1 VVYART
7 TLLALL
13 AFWTATAAHGQQPE
27 PTAEVLTLERAI
39 ALVRQSNPYVVA
51 ARLRAEAASA
61 DILSARVP
69 VPSNPVLEIELG
81 DRSGPG
87 GGSTDRV
94 FSLSQELF
102 TGPVRGRRV
111 RAADAAHDVARH
123 LARNELRLAEAAAAR
138 LFYQALAAQERLALT
153 REVESV
159 THRLVDV
166 AELRFEAGEDTALD
180 VNTARMQRALNTARM
195 QRAQAGRRRLE
206 AERISRETLALLAAA
221 LGLEPSI
228 RLAVA
233 GSLDPP
239 SRVPAADPAEIVLSR
254 PDVVASQD
262 RIRTMEET
270 ISWRKAERWPALEAS
285 VFYAEKEGTDI
296 IRGGGVAVSIPLF
309 DRKKGQ
315 IARARAQALE
325 AEALHRAAR
334 LDAATDVV
342 RARAALDSANEVLA
356 LYDAEFL
363 SAATEN
369 LSLMELA
376 FREGKVRLAEVLVL
390 RHTLVEAREQYLEA
404 RFDRAAATVD
414 LLAAMGLPLMKDG
427 EETDHASR

>member
-180 VNTARMQRALNTARM
+180 VNTARMQRA
-195 QRAQAGRRRLE
+195 QAGRRRLE

-221 LGLEPSI
+221 LGLEPST

-239 SRVPAADPAEIVLSR
+239 SRVPAADPAKIVLSR

-262 RIRTMEET
+262 RIREMEET

-285 VFYAEKEGTDI
+285 LFYAEEEGTDI
-296 IRGGGVAVSIPLF
+296 IRGGGLAVSIPLF

-325 AEALHRAAR
+325 AAALHRAAS
-334 LDAATDVV
+334 LEAATDIV
-342 RARAALDSANEVLA
+342 RAQAALSSAEEILA

-390 RHTLVEAREQYLEA
+390 RYTLVEAREQYLEA